1 MRSSSQRLAQ
11 VSWVVMWQRLVAAL
25 AALALVCACAGC
37 GSGPLGGP
45 NLPVYNPQKPRDQK
59 GPQIPVFASPKTDVQ
74 WRECARQLDGADN
87 LPAPSRGVVLECAS
101 LTVPSQE
108 RRGAGVA
115 LSLARLRTP
124 ATKPDAAPVV
134 LTTGADVASTRYL
147 AAFAASSAA
156 SPLTEHPLVAVD
168 RRGLNS
174 SPAANCGPL
183 GAEAR
188 RAIVDQ
194 MQFQTAGADVFG
206 SLAEKARQYIG
217 DCPQYLSVEPGF
229 FDLRHSEEDIEALR
243 AAWQVDR
250 IALVGVGNGASVAL
264 AYAHD
269 HPDQVARLVLDSPQP
284 YGSEAEVVGEQR
296 AAGLEAAL
304 RAFTAQCKALGCA
317 LGPDPDAKLQDLLGR
332 AGSGQLGSVSK
343 SFLVEYIATVLALD
357 PAGQPAAVTS
367 LADALSDPDEL
378 GSRSGGMLSERFT
391 DGQFIAGCNDQRDQP
406 TAERAKE
413 LAQAW
418 SAKDKYPLVGDVVAK
433 SLLDCSGWPTGQT
446 LDGPKTFPAPVLAL
460 FTKNNPIVGSSDPGP
475 IKALVGLANG
485 TLGLV
490 GWEGVGYSPLL
501 RSRCAQDT
509 AEKYL
514 NSGKPE
520 AAELYC
526 PA

>member
-1 MRSSSQRLAQ
+1 
-11 VSWVVMWQRLVAAL
+11 MWQRLVTAL
-25 AALALVCACAGC
+25 AALTLVCVCAGC
-37 GSGPLGGP
+37 GTGPLGGP
-45 NLPVYNPQKPRDQK
+45 KLPVYNQQKPQDQK
-59 GPQIPVFASPKTDVQ
+59 GQNGPRIPMFDSPKTDLK

-87 LPAPSRGVVLECAS
+87 LPAPPRGVVLECAS

-108 RRGAGVA
+108 RRGASIA

-124 ATKPDAAPVV
+124 VTKPDAAPVV

-147 AAFAASSAA
+147 AAFAASSAS

-168 RRGLNS
+168 RRGLDS
-174 SPAANCGPL
+174 TPAANCGPL
-183 GAEAR
+183 GADER

-217 DCPQYLSVEPGF
+217 DCPQYLSAEPGF

-243 AAWQVDR
+243 AAWQVAR
-250 IALVGVGNGASVAL
+250 LALVGVGNGASVAL

-269 HPDQVARLVLDSPQP
+269 HPDQIARLVLDSPQP

-296 AAGLEAAL
+296 AAGLESAL
-304 RAFTAQCKALGCA
+304 RAFTAECKALGCA
-317 LGPDPDAKLQDLLGR
+317 LGPDPDAKLQELLSR

-367 LADALSDPDEL
+367 LADTLSDPDGL
-378 GSRSGGMLSERFT
+378 GSRFGEMMSERFT
-391 DGQFIAGCNDQRDQP
+391 DGQFLAGCNDQREEP
-406 TAERAKE
+406 TPERAKE

-433 SLLDCSGWPTGQT
+433 SLLACSGWPSGQT
-446 LDGPKTFPAPVLAL
+446 LDGPKSFAAPVLAL
-460 FTKNNPIVGSSDPGP
+460 FTKSNPIVGSSDPGP

-485 TLGLV
+485 ALGLV
-490 GWEGVGYSPLL
+490 GWEGLGYSPLL

-514 NSGKPE
+514 NSGRPE